1 MEVARSN
8 ILVVVF
14 LIIFIIYLFIFF
26 IYLFFAVFDEGLSLL
41 HRQKTDICCR
51 RQLNIINFITSCNL
65 LTTVTLA
72 AVCLTTLRETG
83 EKERTESIGFT
94 L

>member
-51 RQLNIINFITSCNL
+51 RHLKIINFITSCNL
-65 LTTVTLA
+65 LTTC
-72 AVCLTTLRETG
+72 CLPYKSTRNRRKG
-83 EKERTESIGFT
+83 ENGIHWVHSLENK
-94 L
+94 

>member
-8 ILVVVF
+8 ILF
-14 LIIFIIYLFIFF
+14 FIIYLFIFF
-26 IYLFFAVFDEGLSLL
+26 IYLIFFFAVFDEGLSLL

-51 RQLNIINFITSCNL
+51 RHLKIINFVTSCSL

-83 EKERTESIGFT
+83 EKETESIGFT
-94 L
+94 F